1 MTGLSSSW
9 PYSNGGSYRAKKHLC
24 RAAPRFQFA
33 CAALQRHDAR
43 QRTRGFPSLP
53 MHTYHYQPY
62 TRGTSIYSG
71 RVEPASASSGRW
83 ELRANTAG
91 ARPQACD
98 LPINLPEHVSHS
110 RRRQLQ
116 LQPVPPPRCR
126 GCGHPRALF
135 TPPPPALPSK
145 GSDRSVTAPTAVGA
159 HQPPPTTSPRPG
171 RRGRLWRLPPPALPS
186 NGADRL
192 GLRRRAPARARCRR
206 SQSQSLAATAAVTS
220 RRSYRR
226 RRYCHTPCG
235 AAQPEQACNCWS
247 ALAAR

>member
-1 MTGLSSSW
+1 MRRSTCAGPRRDSNSHAQRCSVMTLASGLVAFRRCPCTHTTISPIPEAPAFTLAVLSRQVLRVA
-9 PYSNGGSYRAKKHLC
+9 GGSCVRILQALDHRRAIS
-24 RAAPRFQFA
+24 
-33 CAALQRHDAR
+33 
-43 QRTRGFPSLP
+43 PSTSP
-53 MHTYHYQPY
+53 NTYH
-62 TRGTSIYSG
+62 T
-71 RVEPASASSGRW
+71 
-83 ELRANTAG
+83 
-91 ARPQACD
+91 
-98 LPINLPEHVSHS
+98 S